1 MRRILIVDDEPHVI
15 RVMKLALER
24 ASYQVFSAANGE
36 LGLACIQECDPDV
49 LITDIDM
56 PVMSGDVLCERIET
70 EMPERKFLIMVLT
83 SRAEIEHRQW
93 SSAIPNLMFLEKPI
107 SIRRLVGQLEDYFAA
122 MDPCQGERSA
132 G

>member
-1 MRRILIVDDEPHVI
+1 MRRILIIDDEPHVI

-36 LGLACIQECDPDV
+36 LGLARIQECDPDV

-56 PVMSGDVLCERIET
+56 PVMSGDVLCRRIEA

-83 SRAEIEHRQW
+83 ARAEVEHRQW
-93 SSAIPNLMFLEKPI
+93 SAAIPNLVFLEKPV
-107 SIRRLVGQLEDYFAA
+107 SIRRLVAQLDNYFAA
-122 MDPCQGERSA
+122 IDPGRREQSA